1 MGSRPLKVVVSE
13 LPEIHNPARAQAK
26 NAMVNEK
33 LNIGSNGLRIWKLR
47 YSKIAAGG
55 IARLK
60 PVRMA
65 RLIGRRMLGDR
76 LNRMS
81 AKTNKPIRKAAVP
94 IRMGSYGLPFD
105 LTSLEGG
112 TRKLYTPAKSLLPHK

>member
-33 LNIGSNGLRIWKLR
+33 LSTGSNDLRIRKLR
-47 YSKIAAGG
+47 YSRIAAGG

-65 RLIGRRMLGDR
+65 RLIGRRMLGER
-76 LNRMS
+76 LRRMRL
-81 AKTNKPIRKAAVP
+81 KNNKPNRKAAVT
-94 IRMGSYGLPFD
+94 IRM
-105 LTSLEGG
+105 
-112 TRKLYTPAKSLLPHK
+112 